1 MYTFLTIII
10 IIVCILLILAVLA
23 QNSKGGG
30 LASGFSGGSQV
41 MGVRKT
47 ADFLEKATWYLAIGL
62 VVLCIATNFSRPTKE
77 GPQQTESAAEKKA
90 KEMGAPN
97 QQAPQAPAAPGG
109 DNNAAQPA
117 GK

>member
-10 IIVCILLILAVLA
+10 IIVCILLVFAVLA

-30 LASGFSGGSQV
+30 LASGFTGGSQV

-62 VVLCIATNFSRPTKE
+62 VVLCIATNFSRPQKA
-77 GPQQTESAAEKKA
+77 GPVQTESAAEKKA
-90 KEMGAPN
+90 KEMGAPT
-97 QQAPQAPAAPGG
+97 QQAPQAPAPAGN
-109 DNNAAQPA
+109 NNAAQPA
-117 GK
+117 TK